1 MGYAVEDESAK
12 HNAEGRRAGRNGGPP
27 TFFPV
32 APQAF
37 LRQELE
43 LLEERSESQQKAKAI
58 KEQTLHTHQTTLSYQ
73 VPGSAVARG
82 IRYRTLRYLVG
93 PQESLNAHEAL

>member
-43 LLEERSESQQKAKAI
+43 LLEEGPLPSSVSFEEADRALVLLACILQLLSLGSTPGHPSPASIES
-58 KEQTLHTHQTTLSYQ
+58 
-73 VPGSAVARG
+73 
-82 IRYRTLRYLVG
+82 
-93 PQESLNAHEAL
+93 